1 MKSKNLAWT
10 IFLTLGIALVVLVVG
25 LDCLQGS
32 SIIKLFG
39 RTILECNYG
48 LTSTDFRVKMGAT
61 AIFALF
67 LALLFGPIV
76 AVLRRPERTRRLKTS
91 E

>member
-1 MKSKNLAWT
+1 MKSKNLVWE

-32 SIIKLFG
+32 SGIKLFG
-39 RTILECNYG
+39 ILECNYG
-48 LTSTDFRVKMGAT
+48 LTSTDFRVKIGAT

-76 AVLRRPERTRRLKTS
+76 AVLRRSKRTRRSKTS